1 MRLTDSLQFGIT
13 IVGLTKGYVEIN
25 VMSMNTYTLKFYV
38 TFTFDEEEVDVKGE
52 KTVKD
57 GTPFSYDDVDEII
70 DMIVENKDTAKD
82 YIISLFEESE
92 ENVVDVPTEVS
103 NKQFSTDLTITGV
116 EVIR

>member
-1 MRLTDSLQFGIT
+1 
-13 IVGLTKGYVEIN
+13 
-25 VMSMNTYTLKFYV
+25 MSMNTYTVKFYV
-38 TFTFDEEEVDVKGE
+38 TLSLDEKVVVVKGE

-70 DMIVENKDTAKD
+70 EMTVENEDTAKD
-82 YIISLFEESE
+82 YITSLFEDGED
-92 ENVVDVPTEVS
+92 NIVDIPLEVS